1 MLFYLHTVLT
11 SLWFDLHA
19 AGTSLISVVLTYSG
33 NITQLFAVLLTY
45 SSNFAMVLLMR
56 ILFPRSLQQEHL
68 SNAEDFYDDSLF
80 DLVDMLEEVLPFFSL
95 DFFGILHSI
104 RICLSPYKLNPFL
117 TFLLQ
122 ERADLSSSA
131 SVSPPASINA
141 VASSRGT

>member
-1 MLFYLHTVLT
+1 MTNFFAFPSFLCSRSNSATLMLM
-11 SLWFDLHA
+11 
-19 AGTSLISVVLTYSG
+19 ISMT
-33 NITQLFAVLLTY
+33 
-45 SSNFAMVLLMR
+45 
-56 ILFPRSLQQEHL
+56 ILFFFFMRLFFIFYWSLQQEHL